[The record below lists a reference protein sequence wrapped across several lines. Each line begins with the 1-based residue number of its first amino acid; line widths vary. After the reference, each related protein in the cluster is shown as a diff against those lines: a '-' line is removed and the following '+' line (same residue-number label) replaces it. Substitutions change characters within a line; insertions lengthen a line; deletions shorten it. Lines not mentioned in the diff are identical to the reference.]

1 MFEQH
6 PVPQQISSYQF
17 RLVGDMT
24 LKQFFQLA
32 GGALISLLIYGSPLP
47 GIFKWPFI
55 VLFAL
60 GGAALAFLPI
70 EDRPLDKWVVAFF
83 RSIYSPTIYTWKRTD
98 TAINYFSAT
107 TTTPTLPEAPATD
120 EQQQQQQQSPAP
132 ALPVVDTK
140 VSVTPPP
147 PIQGTD
153 VVAVSEPAIKPTA
166 PVPQAR
172 VITEILETPAQT
184 PPSTPIVQAP
194 IKPTI
199 VVPTLS
205 TPQIARQ
212 GFVPAQEAPPVQTG
226 VSTTVEQVFSAQT
239 PGVATQAQYSQ
250 TAAPP
255 AVPTQANLI
264 VGQAIDEAGEIIDGV
279 ILEIKDSAGR
289 PVRALRSNKV
299 GHFQTVTAIA
309 NGDYQLT
316 AEKDGFDFSPIS
328 VHAAGGIIEPIIVKG
343 TKHAA

>member
-47 GIFKWPFI
+47 GIFKWPLI

-98 TAINYFSAT
+98 APINYFSAT
-107 TTTPTLPEAPATD
+107 AQTPALPEAPVN
-120 EQQQQQQQSPAP
+120 EEPQVVSPV
-132 ALPVVDTK
+132 LPVVEAKT
-140 VSVTPPP
+140 SEQTPAPV
-147 PIQGTD
+147 QGTD
-153 VVAVSEPAIKPTA
+153 VVAVAVQAAPKPPMA
-166 PVPQAR
+166 VPQAR
-172 VITEILETPAQT
+172 VITEVLETPAQT
-184 PPSTPIVQAP
+184 PSPVPQIAQAP
-194 IKPTI
+194 VKPTI
-199 VVPTLS
+199 VVPTVTS
-205 TPQIARQ
+205 PQISRQ
-212 GFVPAQEAPPVQTG
+212 GFVPAQEVSPVQSG
-226 VSTTVEQVFSAQT
+226 VSSTVQQVFSAQT
-239 PGVATQAQYSQ
+239 PGAAAQAQYSQ
-250 TAAPP
+250 AAAPP

-264 VGQAIDEAGEIIDGV
+264 VGQAIDQAGEIIDGV